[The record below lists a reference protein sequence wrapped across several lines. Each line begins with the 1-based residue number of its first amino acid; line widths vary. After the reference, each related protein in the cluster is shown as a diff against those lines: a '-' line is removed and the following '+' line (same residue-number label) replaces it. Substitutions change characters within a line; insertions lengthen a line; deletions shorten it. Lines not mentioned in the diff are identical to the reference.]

1 MPSFLTLWVYLQN
14 VQTPTKNE
22 DGLVAVEYAVL
33 GGIIVGIIVFVMIAF
48 RLALIDKFAAILP

>member
-14 VQTPTKNE
+14 LETRTKNE

-48 RLALIDKFAAILP
+48 RTAMIAKFAALLP